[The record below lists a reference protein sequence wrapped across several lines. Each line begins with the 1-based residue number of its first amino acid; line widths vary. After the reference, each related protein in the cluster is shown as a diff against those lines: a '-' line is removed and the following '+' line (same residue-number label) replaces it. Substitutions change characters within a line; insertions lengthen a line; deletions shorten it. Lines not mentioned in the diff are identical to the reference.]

1 MSKIVKIR
9 RGVNIKLEGVAEK
22 TTAQTSAPSSF
33 ALKPTDFQGVVP
45 KMLVKEGVEVKVG
58 TPIFF
63 NKADERIKFVSPVD
77 GEIAEIVRGAK
88 RKILEIRIIADRDQK
103 APASKVFSKNILQ
116 ESAEEGMQETIV
128 AGNSI
133 DISNGNKVKEAFLA
147 NGFWPFIKRRPYDI
161 MAKPDESP
169 KAIFVS
175 GFDSA
180 PLGADLSYILEESK
194 DHFQKGL
201 DALAMLTT
209 GKVHLGVK
217 AGDSGVISS
226 ALNVEKNTFSG
237 PHPAG
242 NVGIQIH
249 HIDPVNKGEVVWT
262 VDAQAVAMMGRF
274 LSTGVADFS
283 KTLVLAGSGVKTP
296 QYLKSWIGASMSSVL
311 EGRMQEGD
319 LRIINGNVL
328 SGDKVEMEGYLGF
341 FSNAVTVIPEGRE
354 PHFLGWLAPNFD
366 KFSLSH
372 AYFSWLMPNKKFSLN
387 TNLNG
392 EDRAYVMSGQ
402 YEDVLPMDIYPVHL
416 IKSIMTNDIE
426 KMEALGIYEVAPE
439 DFALCEFACTSK
451 TPVQRLIRQGI
462 DTAIEELG

>member
-1 MSKIVKIR
+1 MSKNVKIR
-9 RGVNIKLEGVAEK
+9 KGANIKLEGVAEK
-22 TTAQTSAPSSF
+22 TTIETIMPSSF
-33 ALKPTDFQGVVP
+33 ALRPTDFRGLVP
-45 KMLVKEGVEVKVG
+45 KMLLKEGAEVKLG

-63 NKADERIKFVSPVD
+63 NKADERIKFVSPVN
-77 GEIAEIVRGAK
+77 GEIAEIVRGEK
-88 RKILEIRIIADRDQK
+88 RKILEIRIVADKDQK
-103 APASKVFSKNILQ
+103 
-116 ESAEEGMQETIV
+116 IV
-128 AGNSI
+128 AGNPI
-133 DISNGNKVKEAFLA
+133 DMSNGDKIKEALLA

-180 PLGADLSYILEESK
+180 PLGADLSYILEGSK

-217 AGDSGVISS
+217 AGDSGVVANAS
-226 ALNVEKNTFSG
+226 NVEKNTFSG

-274 LSTGVADFS
+274 LATSVADFS
-283 KTLVLAGSGVKTP
+283 KTVTLAGSGVKTP
-296 QYLKSWIGASMSSVL
+296 QYLKSWIGASMSSL
-311 EGRMQEGD
+311 LDGRMQQGD
-319 LRIINGNVL
+319 FRIISGNVL
-328 SGDKVEMEGYLGF
+328 SGDKVEMDGYLGF
-341 FSNAVTVIPEGRE
+341 FSNVVTVIPEGRE
-354 PHFLGWLAPNFD
+354 PQFLGWLAPNFH

-372 AYFSWLMPNKKFSLN
+372 SYFSWLMPKKKYSLN

-451 TPVQRLIRQGI
+451 TPVQRLIMQGI
-462 DTAIEELG
+462 DAAIEELG